1 VDSKNIN
8 RLWMIKKLKF
18 FRFLFHLFI
27 LCSLVS
33 FTFFGIIPVLLS
45 LGLSALFYALADMV
59 RLDLDYPPT

>member
-1 VDSKNIN
+1 MDSKNIN

-45 LGLSALFYALADMV
+45 LGLSALFYAFADMV